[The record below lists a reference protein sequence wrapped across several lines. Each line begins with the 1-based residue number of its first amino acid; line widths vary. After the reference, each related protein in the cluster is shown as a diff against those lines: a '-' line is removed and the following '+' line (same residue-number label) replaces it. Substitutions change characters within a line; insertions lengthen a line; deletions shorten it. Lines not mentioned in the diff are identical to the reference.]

1 MTTPRF
7 SVSRARVAFASLVY
21 ERARIDEETPAE
33 IADVDDDDH
42 DAQRDDASGVALRG
56 DLSIAS
62 PQDLGIAHKLVNLG
76 RKRVEN

>member
-21 ERARIDEETPAE
+21 ERDLVDEAPTEMADDDEE
-33 IADVDDDDH
+33 
-42 DAQRDDASGVALRG
+42 RDDASGVALRG
-56 DLSIAS
+56 DITIAS
-62 PQDLGIAHKLVNLG
+62 PQDLGIANKLVNLG